1 MVEVDSDSEDDFD
14 DADLKKK
21 FESQEIQRKITA
33 DFSDLDLD
41 GDGSITMKE
50 LIAKLNPSA
59 STSEKEELEVI
70 VSSAR
75 NFDLDGNGNINMREM
90 ITCCSR
96 TTTITQSSSTILENK
111 LTEEKGP
118 VDPVDYME
126 MKKMYQKQFNTRERA
141 GFLKEF
147 DLNKDGY
154 VTMKEIKQRTQ
165 EKGWKRVDF
174 FKDVDMDGDGNIAI
188 KEIITKLNPTI
199 LEEKIAEKNELV
211 MRRPR

>member
-59 STSEKEELEVI
+59 SASEKEELEVI

-75 NFDLDGNGNINMREM
+75 NFDLIEGNINMREM
-90 ITCCSR
+90 ITCCST
-96 TTTITQSSSTILENK
+96 TTTITKSSSTIIENK

-118 VDPVDYME
+118 VDYIE

-165 EKGWKRVDF
+165 EKGWKRADFLKEVD
-174 FKDVDMDGDGNIAI
+174 VDGDGNVAI
-188 KEIITKLNPTI
+188 KEIITKLNPKNI
-199 LEEKIAEKNELV
+199 EKKKAEKNELV

>member
-59 STSEKEELEVI
+59 SASEKEELEVI

-75 NFDLDGNGNINMREM
+75 NFDLIEGNINMREM
-90 ITCCSR
+90 ITCCST
-96 TTTITQSSSTILENK
+96 TTTITKSSSTVIENK

-118 VDPVDYME
+118 VDYIE
-126 MKKMYQKQFNTRERA
+126 MKKMYQKQFNTKERA

-165 EKGWKRVDF
+165 EKGWKRADFLKEVD
-174 FKDVDMDGDGNIAI
+174 VDGDGNVAI
-188 KEIITKLNPTI
+188 KEIITKLNPKNI
-199 LEEKIAEKNELV
+199 EKKKAEKNELV

>member
-75 NFDLDGNGNINMREM
+75 NFDLIEGNINMREM
-90 ITCCSR
+90 ITCCST
-96 TTTITQSSSTILENK
+96 TTTITKSSSTIIENK

-118 VDPVDYME
+118 VDYIE

-147 DLNKDGY
+147 DLNKDEY

-165 EKGWKRVDF
+165 EKGWKRADFLKEVD
-174 FKDVDMDGDGNIAI
+174 VDGDGNVAI
-188 KEIITKLNPTI
+188 KEIITKLNPENI
-199 LEEKIAEKNELV
+199 EKKKAEKNELV

>member
-59 STSEKEELEVI
+59 SASEKEELEVI

-75 NFDLDGNGNINMREM
+75 NFDLDVERNINMTEM
-90 ITCCSR
+90 ITCCST
-96 TTTITQSSSTILENK
+96 TTTITKSSSTIIENK

-118 VDPVDYME
+118 VDYIE

-165 EKGWKRVDF
+165 EKGWKRADFLKEVD
-174 FKDVDMDGDGNIAI
+174 VDGDGNVAI
-188 KEIITKLNPTI
+188 KEIITKLNPANI
-199 LEEKIAEKNELV
+199 EKKKAEKNELV